1 MKNLVLKIPN
11 PQGVPVEI
19 KGPTEF
25 PTGGLYDKGTD
36 IIQVGLTLLF
46 LFGIVLAIVFIIYS
60 GLQWAMSGGDKQKL
74 QNARNR
80 LIYSII
86 GLLVVSLSFIILI
99 NIIELTGGYKP
110 LFFLKIPLK

>member
-1 MKNLVLKIPN
+1 MKLVLKIPN
-11 PQGVPVEI
+11 PQGTPRAIE
-19 KGPTEF
+19 GPTEF
-25 PTGGLYDKGTD
+25 PTGGLDTTGTN

-46 LFGIVLAIVFIIYS
+46 LVGIVLAIVMIIYS
-60 GLQWAMSGGDKQKL
+60 GLQWAMSGGEKQRL

-80 LIYSII
+80 LVYSII